1 MIHGEGVCA
10 LSEALKTNTTLTV
23 LNLWGEQKGEY
34 IHSHA
39 QQSQRAGNR
48 PRYKGKKALRKALKA
63 NTALTVLDI

>member
-39 QQSQRAGNR
+39 QQSQRAN
-48 PRYKGKKALRKALKA
+48 L
-63 NTALTVLDI
+63 